1 MAVFSYRAVDDA
13 GKEIAG
19 TVTADSART
28 ARGQVRELGLY
39 PLAVDDLVAPRAG
52 ADGRRSGARLIGGVR
67 AAELCLM
74 TRQWATLLVAGLTME
89 QALSALIEQAE
100 SAAIRAVLM
109 GIRDD
114 ILGGHA
120 LRAALD
126 QRTDVFPAIYR
137 ASVAAGEKSGELALV
152 MAQLA
157 DHLERRN
164 ALRQKTL
171 QAMLYPAIVTGVA
184 LAVVVGLMTYVVPQV
199 VAVFQQGKQALPLL
213 TRLLMAV
220 SAFLRQWG
228 WPLALL
234 VAIGVAGARLAL
246 RREDLRRPWDA
257 WLLRLPLLGRQL
269 RALDATRFASTL
281 AILVGSGVPLL
292 AALDAGRQVIARLPM
307 RDAVAAAA
315 DRVREGLPLAK
326 ALAQTGQFPP
336 LLVHMIASGEAT
348 GRLDELLERA
358 ASLQQA
364 DVENRTAVLTTVM
377 EPLLLLTMGVVV
389 LLIVLAVMEPIIDI
403 NHLLR

>member
-1 MAVFSYRAVDDA
+1 MAVFSYRAVDGA

-28 ARGQVRELGLY
+28 ARGQVRDLGLY
-39 PLAVDDLVAPRAG
+39 PLAVDDLALPLAG
-52 ADGRRSGARLIGGVR
+52 ADGGRPRSRLLGRVR
-67 AAELCLM
+67 EAELCLM
-74 TRQWATLLVAGLTME
+74 TRQWATLLVSGLTME

-109 GIRDD
+109 GIRGD

-126 QRTDVFPAIYR
+126 HRTDVFPAIYR

-184 LAVVVGLMTYVVPQV
+184 LMVVVGLMTYVVPQV

-228 WPLALL
+228 WLLALL
-234 VAIGVAGARLAL
+234 VATGVAGARLAL
-246 RREDLRRPWDA
+246 RREDLRRSWDA
-257 WLLRLPLLGRQL
+257 RLLRLPLLGRQL

-292 AALDAGRQVIARLPM
+292 AALDAGRQVMGRLPM